1 MTLIKKVIIFWL
13 GLCVIAALWAV
24 ATGNTSEES
33 ALQNELADMCE
44 DAFEENEGLV
54 ANMLFEFSMKPKFES
69 IKSRQPLMLKA
80 RYDNDIEPIV
90 EAKRGADRR
99 ELNLSC
105 QQKLTSNYK
114 DVEPWAV
121 IMTYRDKNGDF
132 TYEVS
137 EVDIYDTKEKI
148 WWSEI

>member
-1 MTLIKKVIIFWL
+1 MTLMKKVIIGWL

-24 ATGNTSEES
+24 VTGNTSEEP

-54 ANMLFEFSMKPKFES
+54 ANKLFEFSMKPNFES
-69 IKSRQPLMLKA
+69 IKSRQPLMLKVE
-80 RYDNDIEPIV
+80 YDDDIEPIM
-90 EAKRGADRR
+90 EAKRGLDRR

-105 QQKLTSNYK
+105 QQKLLSNYSG
-114 DVEPWAV
+114 VEPWAV
-121 IMTYRDKNGDF
+121 IMVHRNKHGDYSYDI
-132 TYEVS
+132 TD
-137 EVDIYDTKEKI
+137 VDIYDTKEKI

>member
-1 MTLIKKVIIFWL
+1 MKKVIIGWL
-13 GLCVIAALWAV
+13 GLCVMAGLWAV

-33 ALQNELADMCE
+33 VLQNELADMCE

-54 ANMLFEFSMKPKFES
+54 ANKLFEFSMKSKFES

-90 EAKRGADRR
+90 EATRGVDRR

-121 IMTYRDKNGDF
+121 IMVHRNKHGDYSYNV
-132 TYEVS
+132 TD
-137 EVDIYDTKEKI
+137 VDIYDTKEKI

>member
-1 MTLIKKVIIFWL
+1 MTLMKKVIIGWL

-33 ALQNELADMCE
+33 VLQNELADMCE

-54 ANMLFEFSMKPKFES
+54 ANKLFEFSMNPKFEAR
-69 IKSRQPLMLKA
+69 KTRQPLMLKVE
-80 RYDNDIEPIV
+80 YDDDIESIV
-90 EAKRGADRR
+90 KAKRGADRR

-121 IMTYRDKNGDF
+121 MMVYRDKNGDF
-132 TYEVS
+132 TFEVS

>member
-1 MTLIKKVIIFWL
+1 MTLIKKVIIGWL
-13 GLCVIAALWAV
+13 GLCVVAALWTA
-24 ATGNTSEES
+24 ATGNTSKES

-54 ANMLFEFSMKPKFES
+54 ANKLFDFSMNQKFNELRS
-69 IKSRQPLMLKA
+69 GQPLMLKA
-80 RYDNDIEPIV
+80 RFDNDIEPIV

-121 IMTYRDKNGDF
+121 IMANRDKNGDF

-137 EVDIYDTKEKI
+137 EVDIYDTKEKM

>member
-1 MTLIKKVIIFWL
+1 MTLIKKVIIGWL

-33 ALQNELADMCE
+33 ALQNELSDMCE
-44 DAFEENEGLV
+44 DAFEENKGLV
-54 ANMLFEFSMKPKFES
+54 ANKLFEFSTNPKF
-69 IKSRQPLMLKA
+69 KARKARQPLILKA
-80 RYDNDIEPIV
+80 EYDDDIKSIV

-114 DVEPWAV
+114 DVA
-121 IMTYRDKNGDF
+121 
-132 TYEVS
+132 
-137 EVDIYDTKEKI
+137 
-148 WWSEI
+148 